1 MTYYS
6 SRGIIMSDIQE
17 LEAKLVQS
25 QKKLNDL
32 QYEVNAIHMELV
44 KLKAENP
51 QPQAAQRLF
60 FLFSFYFIPFMLT
73 AL

>member
-51 QPQAAQRLF
+51 QPQAAHHHKLHGLESLFWRHRL
-60 FLFSFYFIPFMLT
+60 P
-73 AL
+73 

>member
-1 MTYYS
+1 
-6 SRGIIMSDIQE
+6 MSDIQE

-51 QPQAAQRLF
+51 QPQAEQQV
-60 FLFSFYFIPFMLT
+60 
-73 AL
+73 